1 MSGGCSISST
11 NSRSAEPYSLMPH
24 RQRHPPRVV
33 LAAMISNAS
42 VAGIVIAMKRIGF
55 RGMNKRPETR
65 IRTK

>member
-1 MSGGCSISST
+1 
-11 NSRSAEPYSLMPH
+11 MPH

-55 RGMNKRPETR
+55 RGMNKRPEPR